1 MKNLKVLTYHEVDN
15 PTVFQQQLH
24 WLKKH
29 YTIIS
34 LEELDHLRKN
44 QTNFDGYLLIT
55 FDDGERSVY
64 EKGLPLLKSFNLPA
78 AIFIVVNYIGTLK
91 PFWWQTVNY
100 YFNSKPIQEKNNF
113 IRQYKQASPAK
124 REQLMED
131 VMSNSDLPE
140 FKYKQLTLEELKELH
155 ANNIT
160 IANHTSNHYFL
171 NELSADEQKNEIE
184 NAQAYLNGNGFYGDY
199 LAYPNG
205 FYNADTIKVLQN
217 SSIKMSFLF
226 DHKVN
231 MDAADFNIS
240 RLSVDSGTPLWK
252 FKFILS
258 GWHSKLLKYRLML
271 KI

>member
-15 PTVFQQQLH
+15 PSVFQQQLH

-34 LEELDHLRKN
+34 LEELDHLRKS
-44 QTNFDGYLLIT
+44 QTNFEGYLLIT
-55 FDDGERSVY
+55 FDDGERTVY
-64 EKGLPLLKSFNLPA
+64 ENGLPLLKSFNLPA

-100 YFNSKPIQEKNNF
+100 YFKDKARPEKNNF
-113 IRQYKQASPAK
+113 IRKYKQASPTIRK
-124 REQLMED
+124 QLMNELKA
-131 VMSNSDLPE
+131 NSDLPDY
-140 FKYKQLTLEELKELH
+140 KYKQLTLVELNELQT
-155 ANNIT
+155 NNIA

-171 NELSADEQKNEIE
+171 NELSFGEQKNEIE
-184 NAQAYLNGNGFYGDY
+184 SAQEFLNANGFWGDY

-205 FYNADTIKVLQN
+205 FYNADTIKVLDN

-226 DHKVN
+226 DHKLN
-231 MDAADFNIS
+231 AEAADFNIS
-240 RLSVDSGTPLWK
+240 RLSVNSGTPLWK